1 LTCIGRP
8 YVLVGEGCGEGFRLR
23 EEFRSAWSSHL
34 PLPTRLGSPS
44 SQAKPRTP
52 APPAPRL
59 HAAWPP
65 AQGRQHRSRGRFKGN
80 SPANA
85 GPMPAQG
92 LTERA
97 LAPLRASEGRRTC
110 RVSGPRRGGCSRGGQ
125 RGAPGRTA
133 PRSPRSAPSQPGA
146 LPEHVSRPWLDVGR
160 YWRPDAVRRGPTPT
174 RPRRARCADP
184 VRPSRPLASACRSR
198 QPP

>member
-1 LTCIGRP
+1 MIENWEDCAPNESCIALP
-8 YVLVGEGCGEGFRLR
+8 PTVAVLANAPAAAPQA
-23 EEFRSAWSSHL
+23 RS
-34 PLPTRLGSPS
+34 PVQPG
-44 SQAKPRTP
+44 
-52 APPAPRL
+52 PPAHR
-59 HAAWPP
+59 AARGSIAAPHLAP
-65 AQGRQHRSRGRFKGN
+65 ARGNQQPNQRRISHDLRVQ
-80 SPANA
+80 SPYSTTH
-85 GPMPAQG
+85 GPTG
-92 LTERA
+92 RA
-97 LAPLRASEGRRTC
+97 LAPLRASEGWRTC
-110 RVSGPRRGGCSRGGQ
+110 RVSGPRRGGSSRGGQ
-125 RGAPGRTA
+125 WGAPGRTA